1 MCKPM
6 NTPRRTKDEDESN
19 SPSITSSVQSGVE
32 KVHVGDINGRSPKIR
47 NRQHPSPAYHAQED
61 DMRISTEPAANK
73 QTSSS
78 SKNVKRE
85 REFDTKEEKEAY
97 TRRLLSNRRAAQ
109 ASRERKKFLIEDLN
123 KTVSTLTEEKRQLE
137 ELNSELRRQLQESR
151 QEQERLSNM
160 LRRSTSLTHT
170 QSSPSLGALSSAS
183 LSSLL
188 GPSAT
193 QTTQIPAHNLG
204 SSAGLTTVNN
214 GSVPYL
220 PSIASQILSLPPIVH
235 SATAT
240 LNANNLLLQQH
251 LQHLQGARPP
261 TVSVVFTN
269 NQQPPA
275 SGAIHQAQ
283 QALQMY
289 QSKHLSGSTSAPL
302 PNNNDKKETST
313 CCKLK
318 KKSAPSA

>member
-1 MCKPM
+1 M
-6 NTPRRTKDEDESN
+6 NTPRRTKDEDDSN

-151 QEQERLSNM
+151 QEQERMSNL

-220 PSIASQILSLPPIVH
+220 SSIASQILSLPPVVH
-235 SATAT
+235 SATTSAT

-251 LQHLQGARPP
+251 LQHLQEAPPP
-261 TVSVVFTN
+261 TASVLFTN
-269 NQQPPA
+269 HQQPPA

-289 QSKHLSGSTSAPL
+289 QSKHLSGSTSVPL
-302 PNNNDKKETST
+302 TNNVDKKEIST
-313 CCKLK
+313 GCELK

>member
-1 MCKPM
+1 M
-6 NTPRRTKDEDESN
+6 NVSRRKKDDDEPIA
-19 SPSITSSVQSGVE
+19 PSLTTSVQIGVE
-32 KVHVGDINGRSPKIR
+32 KVGDINGRSPIHLCK
-47 NRQHPSPAYHAQED
+47 NPSPAHHAQED
-61 DMRISTEPAANK
+61 DMRTSTERTTKTQA
-73 QTSSS
+73 TSS
-78 SKNVKRE
+78 SKNIKRE
-85 REFDTKEEKEAY
+85 REFDNEEEKEAY

-123 KTVSTLTEEKRQLE
+123 KTVNTLTEEKQQLE

-151 QEQERLSNM
+151 QEQERLSNL

-170 QSSPSLGALSSAS
+170 HSSPSLGALSSAS

-188 GPSAT
+188 GPTAT
-193 QTTQIPAHNLG
+193 QTSQIPAHHLS

-235 SATAT
+235 SASTSAT

-251 LQHLQGARPP
+251 LQHLQGACPP
-261 TVSVVFTN
+261 TASVVFTN
-269 NQQPPA
+269 NQQPPV

-302 PNNNDKKETST
+302 PNNDDKKEQTSNG
-313 CCKLK
+313 CKLT